1 MALTKSSNPVL
12 NEKVFYSSRSL
23 EYGEAMTINGTVNK
37 IAMLLFFVVAAAS
50 FTWSMV
56 STSGTGEITSSVY
69 PWMIGGVIGGLI
81 LALITV
87 FKPKL
92 SPYTAPFYAL
102 FEGLFLGGIS
112 ALMNASYPGI
122 VMQAVGLTFGTL
134 FAMLFAYK
142 SGMIKVTQKFR
153 SGIIAATG
161 GIMLFYLVTWV
172 LNIFGIGNGFY
183 YGSSLLSI
191 GISLFVVAIAALNL
205 VLDFD
210 FIEKGAESGAP
221 KYMEWYGAF
230 GLMVTLIW
238 LYIELLRLLAK
249 LASRD

>member
-12 NEKVFYSSRSL
+12 SEKIFHTSRSQV
-23 EYGEAMTINGTVNK
+23 YGETMTVSGTVNK
-37 IAMLLFFVVAAAS
+37 IAMLLFFVVAGAS
-50 FTWSMV
+50 FTWGMV
-56 STSGTGEITSSVY
+56 SVTENGVSSSVY
-69 PWMIGGVIGGLI
+69 PWMIGGAIGGFI
-81 LALITV
+81 LALVTA
-87 FKPKL
+87 FKPKTA
-92 SPYTAPFYAL
+92 PYTAPFYAL
-102 FEGLFLGGIS
+102 LEGLFLGGIS
-112 ALMNASYPGI
+112 ALMNVKFDGT

-142 SGMIKVTQKFR
+142 TGMIKVTQKFR
-153 SGIIAATG
+153 AGIVAATG
-161 GIMLFYLVTWV
+161 GVMLFYLVTWIMN
-172 LNIFGIGNGFY
+172 LFGIGNGFY
-183 YGSSLLSI
+183 YGSSLISI
-191 GISLFVVAIAALNL
+191 GISLVVVVIAALNL

-249 LASRD
+249 IASRD